1 MEFDI
6 IQYLLIIILYLGLFR
21 FLYANEGKI
30 EGLVF
35 ILLFVLTVFVGF
47 KIIFD
52 FYKSSVSAVDRELY
66 FYVLKVLKFLQMI

>member
-35 ILLFVLTVFVGF
+35 ILLFVLTVFVGL
-47 KIIFD
+47 K
-52 FYKSSVSAVDRELY
+52 LY
-66 FYVLKVLKFLQMI
+66 LTFINLVLVQLIENCIFYVLKVLKFLQMI